1 MDNNLKNKIVQDFGL
16 TSMDS
21 EEQEK
26 YIERIGNL
34 LFESVIERSVSVM
47 DDNSATEFE
56 SFLSPDN
63 QDYHKVISFLQERV
77 PGFSTIVSE
86 EMARLKRASSGIF
99 A

>member
-1 MDNNLKNKIVQDFGL
+1 MDNNLKNKIAEDFGL

-34 LFESVIERSVSVM
+34 LFESVIERSISVM
-47 DDNSATEFE
+47 DDQAAMEFE
-56 SFLSPDN
+56 NFLSPEG
-63 QDYHKVISFLQERV
+63 DYNKVISFLQERV
-77 PGFSTIVSE
+77 PGFSSIVSE
-86 EMARLKRASSGIF
+86 EMSRLKRAASGIF

>member
-1 MDNNLKNKIVQDFGL
+1 MDNNLKNKIAEDFGL
-16 TSMDS
+16 SSMDS

-47 DDNSATEFE
+47 DDQSATEFE
-56 SFLSPDN
+56 SFLSPEG
-63 QDYHKVISFLQERV
+63 DYNKVISFLQEKV
-77 PGFSTIVSE
+77 PDFSTIVSE